1 NRLQRIL
8 PNVVQLTISLQ
19 IYSEFIF
26 ILRYSLPKIKYLDVT
41 FHRKRLLIPIIDKDN
56 IRHINVQF
64 LKCLKVKN
72 ILFDNIATFIK
83 YVSLDKVNC
92 LWLLNVFDN
101 DKKTNC
107 LFSRLSPCKIRL
119 ELANGTRWET
129 LLSRYLPNLSDFQ
142 FTILNRPSMLFSIN
156 DVLEKFRSIYWLDKR
171 WIVSYY
177 IDRQPNAWPFN
188 FYINDD
194 VLILYTM
201 PYDGGNDSYELNNN
215 YFLNRI
221 NTSSYT
227 NQKMIYWNINLAIIA
242 VQSILNMTPLFQNL
256 QYCHFQIFK
265 QIDVKKMGA
274 TTVNRP
280 ILFKP
285 HTIKFKFHADIDTLH
300 RKVVCEYIL
309 AAATYLH
316 TLSIDFDVLESL
328 LINSMYR
335 IHDIQHLELRQL
347 GEFDFSKTTRL
358 IELMKSLSS

>member
-1 NRLQRIL
+1 MRNRLQRIL

-64 LKCLKVKN
+64 LKCLK
-72 ILFDNIATFIK
+72 
-83 YVSLDKVNC
+83 
-92 LWLLNVFDN
+92 
-101 DKKTNC
+101 